1 MIMWMK
7 HLNIFWYKNKGFSA
21 ENFKNS
27 FEMLKEKN
35 NDLTH
40 SLKLKYK

>member
-7 HLNIFWYKNKGFSA
+7 HLNIFWYKNKGTISA

-27 FEMLKEKN
+27 FEMLKEK
-35 NDLTH
+35 TMI
-40 SLKLKYK
+40 